1 MGLFALIQPW
11 IDLIWGWMSILLLT
25 ELFLVLLFSLVQ
37 PFRYH
42 SCEPEVPSPWW
53 TPSSSFYFLNPVRL
67 CSASL
72 SLNHPFLFS
81 LKLYEHL
88 FWFFSPS
95 FIEIQLISN
104 HFVSSASHP
113 IPPMNQQ
120 LPGGEKWP
128 NLGLTSMPFL
138 SLQDPAPNFC
148 CCGNPSNGFK
158 QVALF
163 KNPDILVGFNGEL
176 VPRKLTVIA
185 RVKIQLIKHS
195 LNIAELQCMKQK

>member
-11 IDLIWGWMSILLLT
+11 IDLIWGWISILLLT

-53 TPSSSFYFLNPVRL
+53 TLSSSFYFLNPVRL

-88 FWFFSPS
+88 FWFFPPALLKYNWLAITLYPQPLTPFLLWISNSLEGRNGPTLVSPQCLS
-95 FIEIQLISN
+95 SLSRTLPLISAA
-104 HFVSSASHP
+104 VVTP
-113 IPPMNQQ
+113 LM
-120 LPGGEKWP
+120 
-128 NLGLTSMPFL
+128 
-138 SLQDPAPNFC
+138 
-148 CCGNPSNGFK
+148 
-158 QVALF
+158 AL
-163 KNPDILVGFNGEL
+163 N
-176 VPRKLTVIA
+176 R
-185 RVKIQLIKHS
+185 
-195 LNIAELQCMKQK
+195 